1 MKKISILLLLSLLLT
16 SLAAQTQQSQAQSTP
31 TVTKMPERRS
41 LAERLGFAATDKIL
55 IVNCDDVGNSHASNA
70 AVMDAMENGGLIT
83 SATIMVPCPWVPE
96 IFAYAKAHPEK
107 DFGLHLTHTAEWK
120 GYKWGPV
127 ASKSEVPGLV
137 DPQGYLWP
145 DIMSVYGKSTPEQA
159 YLEAKAQIKK
169 ALDAGIDVTHL
180 DSHMGALQYNDNYFQ
195 VYRRLA
201 NEFNLPIRMG
211 SQELLAANGGAHQR
225 GQLDADGVIYPDYLI
240 TGGPPKGESI
250 TVYWKR
256 MLNELK
262 PGVTELYIHA
272 SVAGEEIQHITNSW
286 QTRAEE
292 YRLFTSD
299 AEVRKILETQGI
311 KRIGFRVLRD
321 LQRKE
326 RAEKKKN

>member
-1 MKKISILLLLSLLLT
+1 MKKIIVLLLLSLLPA
-16 SLAAQTQQSQAQSTP
+16 SLMARNQQNTP
-31 TVTKMPERRS
+31 AVTKMPERRS
-41 LAERLGFAATDKIL
+41 LSERLGFAATQKIL

-70 AVMDAMENGGLIT
+70 AVIDGMENGLIT

-127 ASKSEVPGLV
+127 ASKTEVPGLL

-145 DIMSVYGKSTPEQA
+145 DIVSVYGKSTPEQA
-159 YLEAKAQIKK
+159 YIEAKAQIKK
-169 ALDAGIDVTHL
+169 ALDAGVDVTHL
-180 DSHMGALQYNDNYFQ
+180 DSHMGALQYSDVYFQ

-211 SQELLAANGGAHQR
+211 SQDLLAAMGGGHQR

-240 TGGPPKGESI
+240 TGGPQKGESI
-250 TVYWKR
+250 TDYWKR
-256 MLNELK
+256 MLKNLK

-286 QTRAEE
+286 KDRAEE

-299 AEVRKILETQGI
+299 PEVRKILDSQGI
-311 KRIGFRVLRD
+311 KRIGFRPLRD
-321 LQRKE
+321 LQRKTK
-326 RAEKKKN
+326 AEKK

>member
-1 MKKISILLLLSLLLT
+1 MKNIVTLLLLALLPASLMARNKAT
-16 SLAAQTQQSQAQSTP
+16 AAPNPSAATQAPQ
-31 TVTKMPERRS
+31 RRS
-41 LAERLGFAATDKIL
+41 LAERLGFKATDKIL
-55 IVNCDDVGNSHASNA
+55 IINGDDVGNSHASNA
-70 AVMDAMENGGLIT
+70 AVMEAMENGLVT

-96 IFAYAKAHPEK
+96 IFAYAKAHPDK

-145 DIMSVYGKSTPEQA
+145 DIMNVYGHATPEQA
-159 YLEAKAQIKK
+159 YIEARAQIKK
-169 ALDAGIDVTHL
+169 ALDAGVDVTHL
-180 DSHMGALQYNDNYFQ
+180 DSHMGALQYKDNYFQ

-201 NEFNLPIRMG
+201 NEFNLPLRMG
-211 SQELLAANGGAHQR
+211 SQALLAANGGAQQR
-225 GQLDADGVIYPDYLI
+225 GQLDSDGVIYPDYLI

-250 TVYWKR
+250 TVYWQR

-272 SVAGEEIQHITNSW
+272 SVAGDEIQHITNSW

-299 AEVRKILETQGI
+299 AEVRKILEAQGI
-311 KRIGFRVLRD
+311 KRIGFRPLRD

-326 RAEKKKN
+326 RAEKRQ

>member
-1 MKKISILLLLSLLLT
+1 MKKIIVLLLLSLFSV
-16 SLAAQTQQSQAQSTP
+16 SLMTQTRKSYAQTTQAVS
-31 TVTKMPERRS
+31 KLPERRS

-70 AVMDAMENGGLIT
+70 AVIDGMENGLIT

-107 DFGLHLTHTAEWK
+107 NFGLHLTHTSEWK

-127 ASKSEVPGLV
+127 ASKTDVPGLL

-145 DIMSVYGKSTPEQA
+145 DIMSVYSKSTPEQA

-180 DSHMGALQYNDNYFQ
+180 DSHMGALQYSDAYFQ
-195 VYRRLA
+195 SYRRLA

-211 SQELLAANGGAHQR
+211 SQEVLAANGGAHQR

-240 TGGPPKGESI
+240 HGGPQKGESI
-250 TVYWKR
+250 TDYWKR
-256 MLNELK
+256 MLKSLK

-286 QTRAEE
+286 KDRAEE
-292 YRLFTSD
+292 YRMFTKD
-299 AEVRKILETQGI
+299 AEVRSILESQGI
-311 KRIGFRVLRD
+311 KRISYRPLRD

-326 RAEKKKN
+326 RAAKKS

>member
-1 MKKISILLLLSLLLT
+1 MKKIIVLLLLAFVSASLMT
-16 SLAAQTQQSQAQSTP
+16 QNHKSLAQTPQAAGKQ
-31 TVTKMPERRS
+31 PERRP
-41 LAERLGFAATDKIL
+41 LAERLGYKATDKLL
-55 IVNCDDVGNSHASNA
+55 IINCDDVGNSHASNA
-70 AVMDAMENGGLIT
+70 AVKDGMENGLIT

-96 IFAYAKAHPEK
+96 IFAYAKAHPER

-159 YLEAKAQIKK
+159 YIEAKAQIKK
-169 ALDAGIDVTHL
+169 ALDAGVDVTHL
-180 DSHMGALQYNDNYFQ
+180 DSHMGALQFSEAYFQ

-211 SQELLAANGGAHQR
+211 SQALLASLNGGHQR
-225 GQLDADGVIYPDYLI
+225 GQLDADGVICPDYLI
-240 TGGPPKGESI
+240 HGGPQKGETI
-250 TVYWKR
+250 TDYWKR
-256 MLNELK
+256 VLK
-262 PGVTELYIHA
+262 NLQPGVTELYIHA

-286 QTRAEE
+286 KDRAEE
-292 YRLFTSD
+292 YRLFTRD
-299 AEVRKILETQGI
+299 AEIRSILESQGV
-311 KRIGFRVLRD
+311 KRISYRPLRD

-326 RAEKKKN
+326 RAAKKS

>member
-1 MKKISILLLLSLLLT
+1 MKKIIVLLLLSLLPA
-16 SLAAQTQQSQAQSTP
+16 SLMARNQQNTPAAA
-31 TVTKMPERRS
+31 KMPERRS
-41 LAERLGFAATDKIL
+41 LAERLGFAATDKLL

-70 AVMDAMENGGLIT
+70 AVIDGMENGLIT
-83 SATIMVPCPWVPE
+83 SATIMVPCPWAPE

-107 DFGLHLTHTAEWK
+107 GFGLHLTHTAEWK

-127 ASKSEVPGLV
+127 ASKTEVPGLV

-159 YLEAKAQIKK
+159 YIEAKAQIKK
-169 ALDAGIDVTHL
+169 ALDAGVDVTHL
-180 DSHMGALQYNDNYFQ
+180 DSHMGALQYAEAYFQ

-211 SQELLAANGGAHQR
+211 SQDLLAANGGAHQR
-225 GQLDADGVIYPDYLI
+225 GQLDADGIIYPDYLI

-250 TVYWKR
+250 TDYWKR
-256 MLNELK
+256 MLKSLK

-286 QTRAEE
+286 KTRAEE

-299 AEVRKILETQGI
+299 PEVRKILESQGI
-311 KRIGFRVLRD
+311 KRIGFRPLRD

-326 RAEKKKN
+326 RAAKKS